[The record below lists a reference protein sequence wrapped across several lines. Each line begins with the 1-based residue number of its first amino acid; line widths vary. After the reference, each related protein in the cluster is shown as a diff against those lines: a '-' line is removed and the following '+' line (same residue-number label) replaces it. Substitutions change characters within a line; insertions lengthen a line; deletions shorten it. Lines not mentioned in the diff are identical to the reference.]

1 MKMTEQMAIR
11 ELEAN
16 IDLPFGVS
24 VSDEASKM
32 AIQALEERRQYRAI
46 GTVEELQALK
56 EKSVDWIGQEAKIG
70 DSVWFYWAG
79 SNWCEHIH
87 YGTVISISVD
97 KDYISYEIS
106 LVGGYRNKIEI
117 FHEKDEEPLLFKTE
131 EEARLALIKA

>member
-1 MKMTEQMAIR
+1 MDKMTEQMAQKW
-11 ELEAN
+11 LEQFEFPTDEN
-16 IDLPFGVS
+16 
-24 VSDEASKM
+24 SDDALATICEALQEYPK
-32 AIQALEERRQYRAI
+32 LRAI